1 MTPRIL
7 ISAAHKSSGKTT
19 VSLGICAALKE
30 REIKVRPFKKGP
42 DYIDPMWLQSASGN
56 ACYNLDFY
64 TMSHDEILSTLSHK
78 SENFD
83 ISLIE
88 ANKGLYDGIELDGS
102 NSNAAL
108 AKLTQTPVI
117 LVINTSGI
125 SRGIAPLLLGYQA
138 FDPEVNI
145 AGVILNQVG
154 GPRHE
159 SKLRTVVEHYTDIPV
174 LGAVQRHH
182 DLELTERHLGLVPSN
197 ETELAIN
204 KINAIKTH
212 IANQVDLEKIIQIA
226 NSAPALPLSHS
237 NVIPA
242 INPIESS
249 IRLGIIQDAAFGFYY
264 ADDLDTFK
272 SYGVELVK
280 INALY
285 DTTLPDIDALFIGG
299 GFPETHLTQL
309 HDNQALRLAIHTAI
323 ENELPTYAECG
334 GLMYLCKNIQWDNK
348 DYNMVGTIPST
359 ATMHAKPQGRG
370 YIQLKQS
377 NDHLWTNSEI
387 KNDAI
392 IPAHE
397 FHYSNITKLPDGS
410 RFAFEVKRG
419 TGIDGE
425 HDGYIY
431 KNLLA
436 CYAHQRHTASNPWI
450 KHFIRFVQ
458 QAKTDRRSR
467 A

>member
-1 MTPRIL
+1 MTPRLL

-30 REIKVRPFKKGP
+30 RELNVRPFKKGP

-64 TMSHDEILSTLSHK
+64 TMSHDEILSTLSRK
-78 SENFD
+78 SLGFD

-88 ANKGLYDGIELDGS
+88 ANKGLYDGMELDGS

-108 AKLTQTPVI
+108 AKITQTPVV
-117 LVINTSGI
+117 LVINTRGI

-159 SKLRTVVEHYTDIPV
+159 GKLRTVVEHYTDIPV
-174 LGAVQRHH
+174 LGAIQRHQ

-197 ETELAIN
+197 EAELAVN
-204 KINAIKTH
+204 KINAIKCH
-212 IANQVDLEKIIQIA
+212 IADQVDLDKIISIA
-226 NSAPALPLSHS
+226 SSAPTLPAVNSVGTQFIS
-237 NVIPA
+237 TSKQP
-242 INPIESS
+242 
-249 IRLGIIQDAAFGFYY
+249 IRLGIIRDAAFGFYY

-272 SYGVELVK
+272 SYGVELVP
-280 INALY
+280 IDSLH
-285 DTTLPDIDALFIGG
+285 DTSLPDIDALFIGG
-299 GFPETHLTQL
+299 GFPETHLEKL
-309 HDNQALRLAIHTAI
+309 HENNALRQAIHTAI
-323 ENELPTYAECG
+323 ENELPAYAECG
-334 GLMYLCKNIQWDNK
+334 GLMYLCNNIKWHDK
-348 DYNMVGTIPST
+348 DYSMVGIIPAT
-359 ATMHAKPQGRG
+359 ASMHKKPQGRG

-377 NDHLWTNSEI
+377 NDHPWMMTETHSE
-387 KNDAI
+387 AI

-397 FHYSNITKLPDGS
+397 FHYSSITELPGNS

-419 TGIDGE
+419 TGIDGQ
-425 HDGYIY
+425 HDGYLY

-450 KHFIRFVQ
+450 KYFIHFVQ
-458 QAKTDRRSR
+458 DTRN
-467 A
+467 